1 MNAYLFANFP
11 RYVVSKLLYRGFR
24 SLVDSL
30 PDIALIGGFT
40 ALFVFMW
47 SKFFIK

>member
-11 RYVVSKLLYRGFR
+11 RYVVSKLLYRAFR
-24 SLVDSL
+24 SFVDSL

-40 ALFVFMW
+40 ALFVLLWTKLFL
-47 SKFFIK
+47 K